1 MSLSGFYSSNHAKI
15 PDIILRS
22 VAMTAFR
29 LGLHSSEIA
38 LLLADRQP
46 TLPPLTHLV
55 LTREPLESCL
65 SGISFLS
72 GHRSQECKQVMKLPI
87 RCGYVSDAQS
97 GCRKYRSWKT

>member
-55 LTREPLESCL
+55 LTGSNREPLESCPC
-65 SGISFLS
+65 GISFLS
-72 GHRSQECKQVMKLPI
+72 GHRPQECKQVIKLPI
-87 RCGYVSDAQS
+87 RCGYV
-97 GCRKYRSWKT
+97 R